1 MAGLRRS
8 VLPARSGGP
17 EAARP
22 PQYQAPQYAAPQH
35 PAQNPPAQ
43 YQPAQYQPHAAGPV
57 PPSSGM
63 SGCAK
68 VALVAGGVLLVLGVV
83 VVVAVV
89 LGVRWLGNQASDF
102 VEPGSCEITSDA
114 VVSEALGTPITLE
127 KGTGLGGLVS
137 GIIDDRVLSDA
148 PSCWGSA
155 SGEDSGALLVRVAVV
170 RGGDA
175 AARFQAEVKQAK
187 GVVVSSTDDGEG
199 TSTTV
204 ETSPYYG
211 TAVEGIGDEAFCT
224 SLGLTGTV
232 GILVRSGDDLVYA
245 SAGGT
250 PDGTATDLLDET
262 AGCERARKLA
272 SAVLAG

>member
-1 MAGLRRS
+1 MSEQPQGPGWWLASDGRYYP
-8 VLPARSGGP
+8 PA
-17 EAARP
+17 
-22 PQYQAPQYAAPQH
+22 QAPQAPQA
-35 PAQNPPAQ
+35 PQAQFAPVAPPSQ
-43 YQPAQYQPHAAGPV
+43 YQPPAPGAGPV
-57 PPSSGM
+57 PSSGM
-63 SGCAK
+63 SGCGK

-89 LGVRWLGNQASDF
+89 IGVRWLGNKATEF

-137 GIIDDRVLSDA
+137 GIIDARVLADA

-155 SGEDSGALLVRVAVV
+155 AGEDSGGLLVRVAVV

-204 ETSPYYG
+204 ETTPYYG

-232 GILVRSGDDLVYA
+232 GILVRSGEDLVYA
-245 SAGGT
+245 SVGGT